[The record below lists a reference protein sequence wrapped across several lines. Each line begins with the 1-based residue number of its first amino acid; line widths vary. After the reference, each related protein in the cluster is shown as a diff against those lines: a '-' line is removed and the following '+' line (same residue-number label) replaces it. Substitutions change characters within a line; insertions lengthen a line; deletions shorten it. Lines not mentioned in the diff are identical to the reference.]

1 MSIGWAGL
9 EEAWTRTFPR
19 GHRAYQLLVL
29 IKVFFHGPASSDS
42 PHPEVVQIVSWI
54 DLVPSIGTEKPEE
67 FWAVIWG

>member
-54 DLVPSIGTEKPEE
+54 IEPKTKQ
-67 FWAVIWG
+67 